1 MQKPIVLRSI
11 QRFITAGKRLPIYL
25 GIFVTI
31 FVLWLQIGAPA
42 VVNDF
47 VARLEYLIY
56 DQRLSVMPRTSVP
69 AENKIVIVDLDERSL
84 QAEGQYPWNR
94 IRVGR
99 LVEKLKDNGV
109 LVVGFDI
116 IFAEPDRDIRDLLEP
131 IDLDTL
137 SREFIQTLEAIEP
150 QINSDQYFADVMS
163 RDIDVILAINFTQQ
177 TDATYNELP
186 PSIVDIGAGLAR
198 RVTVPDMTG
207 YTGNIKILQDAA
219 LGNGS
224 MNQEPDAD
232 GIVRRVPLVVRYGS
246 NLYPTLSLEM
256 IRVYN
261 FLENYELVTQSYG
274 QLEVVTALRIGDGA
288 GAFLIPTDGRGQV
301 NVPYVGA
308 SSLNSNE
315 FFRYISATDVLRDNL
330 SPVEQAALENSLV
343 LVGTSAPGLGDNR
356 AMPLGAVYPGVEVHA
371 NMLNALL
378 SSIAATAL
386 AVDSGDASTASVF
399 STFQRSTAIF
409 FPYKPDWSS
418 GATFVIILVFGLG
431 MSMLFPILGAAS
443 MAVTAGG
450 LIAASI
456 WVNFQLWD
464 VYKLDFP
471 LVLLLL
477 LIVLVTGTDMIYGFL
492 AESQTR
498 KTIKGMFDQ
507 YVPQAHI
514 DFILA
519 DPDNY
524 SFEGKS
530 KELTVLF
537 SDIRSFTTISEGLDA
552 TQLKK
557 LLNDFF
563 TPITG
568 IIFDHSGTIDK
579 YVGDMVM
586 AFWGAPT
593 RFWPPWKCWTRWRH
607 SSLNFVSRAFRK

>member
-1 MQKPIVLRSI
+1 M
-11 QRFITAGKRLPIYL
+11 
-25 GIFVTI
+25 
-31 FVLWLQIGAPA
+31 
-42 VVNDF
+42 
-47 VARLEYLIY
+47 
-56 DQRLSVMPRTSVP
+56 
-69 AENKIVIVDLDERSL
+69 
-84 QAEGQYPWNR
+84 
-94 IRVGR
+94 
-99 LVEKLKDNGV
+99 
-109 LVVGFDI
+109 
-116 IFAEPDRDIRDLLEP
+116 
-131 IDLDTL
+131 
-137 SREFIQTLEAIEP
+137 
-150 QINSDQYFADVMS
+150 
-163 RDIDVILAINFTQQ
+163 
-177 TDATYNELP
+177 
-186 PSIVDIGAGLAR
+186 
-198 RVTVPDMTG
+198 
-207 YTGNIKILQDAA
+207 
-219 LGNGS
+219 
-224 MNQEPDAD
+224 
-232 GIVRRVPLVVRYGS
+232 
-246 NLYPTLSLEM
+246 
-256 IRVYN
+256 
-261 FLENYELVTQSYG
+261 VTQSYG

-301 NVPYVGA
+301 NVPYLGA